1 MMMNDDDSDLH
12 NDNDDVKPRTGRWG
26 CHRCPGEPSIPAWDD
41 HDYLMISGDFGDF
54 DNCGDFD
61 AVGDFD
67 AYLIF
72 VTGTTGAARVK
83 NSVGCKFFQIERKQT
98 TYFTFLG

>member
-1 MMMNDDDSDLH
+1 MMVGCRDDF
-12 NDNDDVKPRTGRWG
+12 NGN
-26 CHRCPGEPSIPAWDD
+26 
-41 HDYLMISGDFGDF
+41 GD
-54 DNCGDFD
+54 CGDACCSD
-61 AVGDFD
+61 GGDG

-83 NSVGCKFFQIERKQT
+83 NSVRCKFFQIERKKT